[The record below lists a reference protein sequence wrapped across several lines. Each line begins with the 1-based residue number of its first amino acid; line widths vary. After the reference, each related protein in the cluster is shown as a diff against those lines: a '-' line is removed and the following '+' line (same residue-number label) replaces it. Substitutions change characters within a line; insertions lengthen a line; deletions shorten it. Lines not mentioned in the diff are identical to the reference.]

1 VGRNTR
7 LVRRRGA
14 YKLWSTPSGDLWVPD
29 TSDGI
34 IEVLLAQQKRNI
46 YGDAEAGGVRAGDIV
61 LDGVLILAPM

>member
-1 VGRNTR
+1 
-7 LVRRRGA
+7 
-14 YKLWSTPSGDLWVPD
+14 VPD